1 MWLVHVQATVQ
12 AAIGLTDEQALE
24 LQQTLRSLTASASR
38 GFRAANAFDLGAI
51 GVSGGGFELAPHE
64 AARLDARVGTDDGAT
79 FYAARSNEGASTCL
93 VLVDDAA
100 GEGVSSCTMTPNPTG
115 TEVSDGTSKAMFV
128 VPGTDFTSLE
138 QSGWTRLG
146 DFLAV
151 R

>member
-1 MWLVHVQATVQ
+1 MTNAVPG
-12 AAIGLTDEQALE
+12 AARRAGAAAALGAA
-24 LQQTLRSLTASASR
+24 LLLTACTPSDGAEELE
-38 GFRAANAFDLGAI
+38 ALFDEEQQSDDVLPDSVLDDVA
-51 GVSGGGFELAPHE
+51 VDGGTTR
-64 AARLDARVGTDDGAT
+64 RLGTDDDAT

-115 TEVSDGTSKAMFV
+115 TEVSNGRSKVMFV
-128 VPGTDFTSLE
+128 MPGTDFTGLE

-151 R
+151 Q

>member
-1 MWLVHVQATVQ
+1 MTSAVPGATLRAGVAVVLGAALLTACTPSDGVQELESLFDEDQQ
-12 AAIGLTDEQALE
+12 AADVLPDAVLDDVAVDGGT
-24 LQQTLRSLTASASR
+24 TRR
-38 GFRAANAFDLGAI
+38 LGA
-51 GVSGGGFELAPHE
+51 
-64 AARLDARVGTDDGAT
+64 DNGAT

>member
-1 MWLVHVQATVQ
+1 MTNAVPG
-12 AAIGLTDEQALE
+12 AARRARAAVALGAV
-24 LQQTLRSLTASASR
+24 LLLTACTPSDGAEELE
-38 GFRAANAFDLGAI
+38 ALFDEEQMSEDVLPDTVLDDVAVDG
-51 GVSGGGFELAPHE
+51 ETTR
-64 AARLDARVGTDDGAT
+64 RLGTDDDAT

-115 TEVSDGTSKAMFV
+115 TEVSNGRSKVMFV
-128 VPGTDFTSLE
+128 MPGTDFTSLE

-151 R
+151 Q

>member
-1 MWLVHVQATVQ
+1 MTSAVPGT
-12 AAIGLTDEQALE
+12 
-24 LQQTLRSLTASASR
+24 TLRAGVTVVLGAALLTACTPSDGVQELESL
-38 GFRAANAFDLGAI
+38 FDEEQQAEDVLPVAVLDEVVVDGDTTRRLGA
-51 GVSGGGFELAPHE
+51 
-64 AARLDARVGTDDGAT
+64 DDGAT
-79 FYAARSNEGASTCL
+79 FYAARANDGASTCL

-100 GEGVSSCTMTPNPTG
+100 GEAVSSCTMTPNPTG
-115 TEVSDGTSKAMFV
+115 TEVSNGTGKAMFV

>member
-1 MWLVHVQATVQ
+1 MTNAVPG
-12 AAIGLTDEQALE
+12 AAW
-24 LQQTLRSLTASASR
+24 
-38 GFRAANAFDLGAI
+38 RAGAVAVLGAALLSGCTSSD
-51 GVSGGGFELAPHE
+51 GVQELESLFDEEQQAEDVLPDTVLDDVAVDGGTTR
-64 AARLDARVGTDDGAT
+64 RLGADDDAT

-93 VLVDDAA
+93 VLVDAAA

>member
-1 MWLVHVQATVQ
+1 MTNAVPGAAWRAGAVVAFGAALLTGCTSSDGVQELEALFDEEQRAEDVLPDTVLDDVAVDGGTTRRL
-12 AAIGLTDEQALE
+12 AA
-24 LQQTLRSLTASASR
+24 
-38 GFRAANAFDLGAI
+38 
-51 GVSGGGFELAPHE
+51 
-64 AARLDARVGTDDGAT
+64 DDDAT

-115 TEVSDGTSKAMFV
+115 TEVSNGTSKAMFV